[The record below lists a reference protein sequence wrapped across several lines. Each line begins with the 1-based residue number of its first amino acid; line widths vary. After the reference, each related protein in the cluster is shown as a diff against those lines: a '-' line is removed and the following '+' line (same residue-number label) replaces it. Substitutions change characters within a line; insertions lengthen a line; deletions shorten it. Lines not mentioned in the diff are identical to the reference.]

1 MDCKHRAIVNGNI
14 RGYGEELFRALQAE
28 IQGLVLFNIF
38 INELGEGAISV
49 LIKLAEETK
58 LGGVSKKTAV
68 GIEIME
74 NDLERDKCRE
84 EITR

>member
-14 RGYGEELFRALQAE
+14 RGCGEELFGALQAE
-28 IQGLVLFNIF
+28 MQGLDLFNIF

-49 LIKLAEETK
+49 LIKLAEEMK
-58 LGGVSKKTAV
+58 LE
-68 GIEIME
+68 GIEMIE
-74 NDLERDKCRE
+74 NDLEREKCRE

>member
-38 INELGEGAISV
+38 INELGEGANSV

-58 LGGVSKKTAV
+58 LGGVSKKNSRCYRNN
-68 GIEIME
+68 G
-74 NDLERDKCRE
+74 K
-84 EITR
+84 